1 MQGEQAGRR
10 DGNKP
15 EANTKPTRT
24 LFVINFDPMNTRV
37 SDIERHFTPFGNI
50 SSVRIRKNFAFV
62 QFETMEEARKALEAT
77 HAT

>member
-1 MQGEQAGRR
+1 
-10 DGNKP
+10 
-15 EANTKPTRT
+15 
-24 LFVINFDPMNTRV
+24 MNTRV